1 MASWFGFNPKN
12 DLTASNQTPADTEPQ
27 PSVNMP
33 PSPAGLSL
41 FLDTQGLV
49 TGIAGPLAVRLA
61 VTATQRPLN
70 DYLCN
75 SSALAAD
82 IPSYQQQLLEL
93 DFDGRGGSV
102 MTLRGW
108 LQAHAEGW
116 LLQLLDVSDLV
127 EQARSSD
134 LRRHVLAEAADFAQR
149 LGYQSG
155 ERLQTATV
163 EVLCELRQRLRIPS
177 VAIALRDKAGEWR
190 VYAQQNAYNSQ
201 VWRDEQALGRV
212 FDDLSQAS
220 PQQLSALTLT
230 KHPGLQVLFPQG
242 LGFITPYQHQGL
254 TTAWLLCAGFD
265 AQLHAPALQVTDW
278 TRLFDQIGGALTAR
292 IQALQQAH
300 QQDRQSALQG
310 LLGAG
315 WWTFNSH
322 DQRLQLAPELAAA
335 LGVELAGELELSA
348 WLERIHGSDRDEFR
362 VRLNRLVEGGQS
374 FIQCLRLQVADKVE
388 SYSWYRLQAL
398 AKGAG
403 KNLRIY
409 GFLIDISD
417 IKEQQAKASQA
428 HERLSNLI
436 ASAPAV
442 IYVQRHDD
450 GALQLEFC
458 SDSLQPL
465 LGWSLAELQA
475 GLLAEIVHPDDHE
488 IFFDRARQL
497 LRNGAVSCRYRLRD
511 RQGQYHWLLDE
522 SKLLR
527 DELGRPREAVGL
539 WLDITEATLAAER
552 IRESEERYRILVE
565 DSPAMICRYMP
576 DLTLNFA
583 NRPLADYLERST
595 EQLIGAN
602 LGEWLSAEQ
611 REAFAQRLLGLTPEQ
626 PISTAEICMQLPG
639 REHAWWVWADRGIFD
654 EQGNL
659 LEVQAV
665 GRDNTEVR
673 KAQQQLFQGAKM
685 ATLGEMA
692 TGMAHELNQP
702 LNVMRM
708 AVANT
713 LKRIS
718 AGEVPAEYLEDK
730 LKRIEAQ
737 VLRAAR
743 IVDHMRVFGRR
754 SEAEHALFDPMQA
767 IEGAMSLL
775 RDGLLGKG
783 VELQFAPVD
792 FRVRVSGHGDQ
803 LEQVLINLMV
813 NARDALFSRLERES
827 DFAPRIA
834 LSATLLPEG
843 VLIEVQDNAGGIEP
857 RLLERI
863 FEPFF
868 TTKPAG
874 KGTGLGLSVSFGII
888 EQMGGQLRA
897 FNREEGACFSI
908 LLPPA
913 LNPSP

>member
-1 MASWFGFNPKN
+1 MASWFGFTPKH
-12 DLTASNQTPADTEPQ
+12 DLTASNHLPADSEPQ
-27 PSVNMP
+27 PSVNTP
-33 PSPAGLSL
+33 PSSAGLSL
-41 FLDTQGLV
+41 YLDTQGLV
-49 TGIAGPLAVRLA
+49 TRIAGPLAARLA
-61 VTATQRPLN
+61 IAVTQHPLN
-70 DYLCN
+70 DYLCKG
-75 SSALAAD
+75 SALAAD
-82 IPSYQQQLLEL
+82 IPSYQQQMLEL
-93 DFDGRGGSV
+93 DFNGRGGAV
-102 MTLRGW
+102 ITLRGW
-108 LQAHAEGW
+108 LQAHAGGW

-134 LRRHVLAEAADFAQR
+134 LRRHVLTEAADFAQR

-155 ERLQTATV
+155 ERLQSATV
-163 EVLCELRQRLRIPS
+163 EVLSELRQRLRIPS
-177 VAIALRDKAGEWR
+177 VAIALRDKAGDWR
-190 VYAQQNAYNSQ
+190 VYAQQNVHNSQ
-201 VWRDEQALGRV
+201 VWRDEQALGKI
-212 FDDLSQAS
+212 FDDLEQAS

-242 LGFITPYQHQGL
+242 LGFITPYQYQGV
-254 TTAWLLCAGFD
+254 TSAWLLCAGFD
-265 AQLHAPALQVTDW
+265 AQMHAPALQVADW
-278 TRLFDQIGGALTAR
+278 TRLFDQIGAALTGR
-292 IQALQQAH
+292 LQALQQAH

-315 WWTFNSH
+315 WWEFNSL
-322 DQRLQLAPELAAA
+322 DQRLQLAPELAAT
-335 LGVELAGELELSA
+335 LGIELASGLELPA
-348 WLERIHGSDRDEFR
+348 WLERIHAGDRDEFR
-362 VRLNRLVEGGQS
+362 VRLNRLIAGGQS
-374 FIQCLRLQVADKVE
+374 FIQCLRLQVADETVG
-388 SYSWYRLQAL
+388 YSWYRLQAL

-403 KNLRIY
+403 NNLRIY

-417 IKEQQAKASQA
+417 IKEQQARASEA

-442 IYVQRHDD
+442 IYVQRYND
-450 GALQLEFC
+450 GALSLEFC

-488 IFFDRARQL
+488 TFFNRARQL
-497 LRNGAVSCRYRLRD
+497 LRSGSVSCRYRLRD
-511 RQGQYHWLLDE
+511 RQGNYHWLLDE

-527 DELGRPREAVGL
+527 DELGQPREAVGL

-565 DSPAMICRYMP
+565 DSPAMICRYLP

-713 LKRIS
+713 LKRIA
-718 AGEVPAEYLEDK
+718 AGDVPAEYLEDK

-783 VELQFAPVD
+783 VELHFEPVD
-792 FRVRVSGHGDQ
+792 FTVKVSGHGDQ

-813 NARDALFSRLERES
+813 NARDALFSRLEREPE
-827 DFAPRIA
+827 FAPRIA

-888 EQMGGQLRA
+888 EQMGGQLRV

-913 LNPSP
+913 SSSSL